1 MPFKRF
7 NFCYKFNPKCDIFF
21 LNEQNTISNAV
32 NVTYIT
38 ARFTNLYMAVH
49 HRFHINVHNELESN
63 SKENSAIQDISIHQK
78 VSNLVNSLHLTNA
91 TCVKVMGKM
100 ASLQ

>member
-1 MPFKRF
+1 M
-7 NFCYKFNPKCDIFF
+7 IFF
-21 LNEQNTISNAV
+21 LNEKNTISNTV

-38 ARFTNLYMAVH
+38 ARFTNLYMIVH
-49 HRFHINVHNELESN
+49 HRFHINVQNELQSN

-78 VSNLVNSLHLTNA
+78 VSNLVNSVHLTNA
-91 TCVKVMGKM
+91 TSVNVMGKM